1 MDSVRYCTTEWL
13 EKCLQRYPDQPR
25 FEQELKKLNVSLA
38 FRVLADPEWAIEKD
52 VIFGG
57 KVENGKLLALG
68 FLSEGAARRE
78 SEFIM
83 AAPPRIWKK
92 VLRKEDKFLTD
103 FMLGKITL
111 EQGSKVGVLA
121 IAPHANTFVNVL
133 TQIPLQFPDE
143 MTSEEIE
150 AYRTD
155 LNMLLEKLGS

>member
-13 EKCLQRYPDQPR
+13 EGCFRLFPCQPR
-25 FEQELKKLNVSLA
+25 FEQELKKLSVSLA
-38 FRVLADPEWAIEKD
+38 FRVLAEPEWAIEKD

-57 KVENGKLLALG
+57 KVENGRLLTLD
-68 FLSEGAARRE
+68 FLSEGTAKRE

-83 AAPPRIWKK
+83 AAPPKIWKK

-121 IAPHANTFVNVL
+121 IAPHANTFVDVL
-133 TQIPLQFPDE
+133 TQIPLLFPDE
-143 MTSEEIE
+143 MTSEEVE
-150 AYRTD
+150 TYRSD
-155 LNMLLEKLGS
+155 LNKLGQKLSS